1 MTRDVI
7 IMVAPNGARKT
18 KLDHASLPV
27 SIEDTVTEAALC
39 HAAGASVL
47 HAHVRGD
54 NDQHVLDVGL
64 YRELLAELSRRV
76 PKMLIQVTSEA
87 VGIYTP
93 RQQVDCIK
101 AVVPQMSSMALREI
115 TSNFEQTELARQFFD
130 WCDEHEVQLQHI
142 VYSAEEL
149 QRFLDYREQGVIP
162 SGHRCVL
169 FVLGRYSVDF
179 QSEPADLEP
188 FLQHDLDEL
197 DWFCCAFGNQEQA
210 CMMAAINA
218 GGHARIGFEN
228 NLYLPNGD
236 LADNTAELV
245 SSLVAALQEN
255 NCRPASSEIAR
266 QLLGVRSV

>member
-18 KLDHASLPV
+18 ELDHASLPV
-27 SIEDTVTEAALC
+27 SIEDTVTEAVLC
-39 HAAGASVL
+39 HAAGASAL
-47 HAHVRGD
+47 HAHVRGAD
-54 NDQHVLDVGL
+54 DQHVLDAGL
-64 YRELLAELSRRV
+64 YRELLVELSRQV
-76 PKMLIQVTSEA
+76 PRMLIQVTSEA

-101 AVVPQMSSMALREI
+101 AVVPQMVSMALREI
-115 TSNFEQTELARQFFD
+115 TSDFEQPGFARQFFE
-130 WCDEHEVQLQHI
+130 WCLEHEIHVQHI

-149 QRFLDYREQGVIP
+149 QRFFDYRDQGVIP
-162 SGHRCVL
+162 PSHRCVL

-179 QSEPADLEP
+179 QSDPTDLEP
-188 FLQHDLDEL
+188 FLLHDLDEL

-210 CMMAAINA
+210 CMMTAINA

-228 NLYLPNGD
+228 NLYLPNGE
-236 LADNTAELV
+236 LADNTAALV
-245 SSLVAALQEN
+245 SSLATALQEVD
-255 NCRPASSEIAR
+255 CRPASSETAR